1 MNPGC
6 TAERHMK
13 YVVYQICI
21 LVVVGSLAFAQK
33 TNHRRG
39 GTINADI
46 APYIEAIRKVEEKVA
61 PDRRV
66 VLFEV
71 KVHRTG
77 KKIILTGEVGSSE
90 TITAIMD
97 AVQSTGNSEI
107 VDSLSILPE
116 QSCIGESCA
125 FVRVSVAPVRKKPS
139 ESAEMVTQALMGS
152 VLKILKVK
160 QNWLFIQM
168 AEDNYLGWVDAAQ
181 CIRQTQKQ
189 VDRWMNGTLIMATAN
204 FDFIRTHPSDSAQ
217 SVCDVTTGALLE
229 GKGYNQD
236 WFFVTLPDG
245 RTGFLPKMSGT
256 DYAQWKSCRNPTP
269 ENIEKTAKIYLGV
282 PYLWGGASPKGFDCS
297 GFTKTV
303 FKLNGISLQRDADQQ
318 GMAGVNVPLENNMS
332 RLQKGDLIFFG
343 RKPKRG
349 TPERITHVGI
359 YLGQQEFIHCSGMV
373 KLNSFDPS
381 SPLYNEYLLK
391 KLVKAKRY
399 LPEK

>member
-1 MNPGC
+1 MDLGSG
-6 TAERHMK
+6 TEQLMK
-13 YVVYQICI
+13 YVVYQICMLI
-21 LVVVGSLAFAQK
+21 VVGSLVFSQK

-39 GTINADI
+39 GTTTADI
-46 APYIEAIRKVEEKVA
+46 APYIEAIKKVEEKVA

-97 AVQSTGNSEI
+97 AVQSAGNSEI
-107 VDSLSILPE
+107 IDSISILPE
-116 QSCIGESCA
+116 QGSISEPCA
-125 FVRVSVAPVRKKPS
+125 FVRVSVAPVRKKPF

-152 VLKILKVK
+152 VLKVLKVK
-160 QNWLFIQM
+160 QNWLFIQI
-168 AEDNYLGWVDAAQ
+168 AEDNYLGWVDASQ
-181 CIRQTQKQ
+181 CIRQTQAQ
-189 VDRWMNGTLIMATAN
+189 VDRWMNGTLIMTTAN
-204 FDFIRTHPSDSAQ
+204 FDFVRIQPSDSAQ

-229 GKGYNQD
+229 GKGHDQD
-236 WFFVTLPDG
+236 WFVVTLPDG
-245 RTGFLPKMSGT
+245 RNGFLPKKSGT

-303 FKLNGISLQRDADQQ
+303 YKLNGIHLQRDADQQ
-318 GMAGVNVPLENNMS
+318 GMAGVNIPLENNMS
-332 RLQKGDLIFFG
+332 QLQKGDLIFFG
-343 RKPKRG
+343 RKSKRG
-349 TPERITHVGI
+349 TSERITHVGI